1 MPPGYEQML
10 QNIKEI
16 DGSGHVRFVLLFGS
30 VAEGRARGDSDI
42 DLCISYD
49 GTKEEAMEFRFR
61 AITAL
66 SGTPADIR
74 IFEALPLYMRLQ
86 ALRGVA
92 LFCSDT
98 DELYSAAWDTI
109 RDFESF
115 RHRLDD
121 YIGLRA
127 MS

>member
-1 MPPGYEQML
+1 MLPGHEQML
-10 QNIKEI
+10 QRLRDTPGFE
-16 DGSGHVRFVLLFGS
+16 HVRFILLFGS
-30 VAEGRARGDSDI
+30 VAEGRAREDSDI

-61 AITAL
+61 VLTAL
-66 SGTPADIR
+66 SDTPADIR
-74 IFEALPLYMRLQ
+74 VFEALPLYMRLQ
-86 ALRGVA
+86 ALRGMV
-92 LFCSDT
+92 LFCRDT
-98 DELYSAAWDTI
+98 GELYSVAWDTI

-121 YIGLRA
+121 YIGLRT